1 MCEGKPHASQLV
13 TPWWQNDMMEVL
25 DACGCQS
32 LHTVNGTVLLLSF
45 TTTAHRLKMVP
56 FEWEQKDL
64 MVSGLL
70 VCGL

>member
-1 MCEGKPHASQLV
+1 
-13 TPWWQNDMMEVL
+13 MMEVL

-45 TTTAHRLKMVP
+45 TTTAHQLKMVP

-70 VCGL
+70 ECGRTGEVILRQPKFKVL